1 MFQSAESH
9 KEPQSK
15 SDLSAIIQNNLQWD
29 LRWRREIQMPNYYQQ
44 SMWILQ
50 KIDNR
55 SPHPLYAVETCY
67 LSLQLYDLS
76 ASLVAVIMI
85 IK

>member
-1 MFQSAESH
+1 
-9 KEPQSK
+9 
-15 SDLSAIIQNNLQWD
+15 
-29 LRWRREIQMPNYYQQ
+29 
-44 SMWILQ
+44 
-50 KIDNR
+50 
-55 SPHPLYAVETCY
+55 LYAVETCY